1 MLLKILRL
9 RSRRAARWVSV
20 SVCLLFLLL
29 LVGGFAPAILSSRF
43 CWPQVLAYLTADFDG
58 RVASRGVSLGW
69 FSPVVVQEIS
79 VEDRHGQ
86 KLVQVETV
94 RTELSLLSL
103 LLNSQELGVIH
114 LDKPALTVV
123 LRNDGSNLEDALAS
137 LLAKP
142 SSSGMV
148 SGSIEVTDGSVNVVD
163 IEQTHIAQA
172 HIDWRDHPAALR
184 RRSSG
189 CCHTGPLPDHDR
201 VPVG

>member
-1 MLLKILRL
+1 M
-9 RSRRAARWVSV
+9 
-20 SVCLLFLLL
+20 LL

-86 KLVQVETV
+86 KLAQVETV
-94 RTELSLLSL
+94 RTESSLLTL

-142 SSSGMV
+142 SSSGTV

-163 IEQTHIAQA
+163 SS
-172 HIDWRDHPAALR
+172 R
-184 RRSSG
+184 RTSRGSHRLARPSSCPLPPSSG